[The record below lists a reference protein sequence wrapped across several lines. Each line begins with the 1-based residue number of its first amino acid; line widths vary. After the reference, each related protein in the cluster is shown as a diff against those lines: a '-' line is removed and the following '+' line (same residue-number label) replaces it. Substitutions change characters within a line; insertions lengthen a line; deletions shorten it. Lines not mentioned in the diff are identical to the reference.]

1 MNLSKLVAQDVPLF
15 LATLAD
21 MFPSVAPP
29 PKATY
34 ADLEKAIAE
43 AIVAAGEERRLPGV
57 EQLACVHNHTHHLRS
72 TAMVSAGLIA
82 HPSWVN
88 KVVQLHE
95 AMLVRHGIMLSGA
108 AGGGKTRIMEV
119 LQAALTKVT
128 GVQHKIVR

>member
-21 MFPSVAPP
+21 MFPAVAPP

-43 AIVAAGEERRLPGV
+43 AID
-57 EQLACVHNHTHHLRS
+57 T
-72 TAMVSAGLIA
+72 AGLIA